1 MDRQRFHKFCYGVVI
16 RYAPEE
22 LREFS
27 LLVQPLCSY
36 AEDMTADEL
45 VETKM
50 VLEWI
55 RLLERNMRPGTPNP
69 NLGVDIHPRIG

>member
-1 MDRQRFHKFCYGVVI
+1 MDRRRFHKFCYGVAV
-16 RYAPEE
+16 RYTKDE

-36 AEDMTADEL
+36 AEGMTADEL
-45 VETKM
+45 VKTKM

-55 RLLERNMRPGTPNP
+55 RLLERTERDAIWRSV
-69 NLGVDIHPRIG
+69 NLIEG

>member
-1 MDRQRFHKFCYGVVI
+1 MWS
-16 RYAPEE
+16 AATPPEE

-50 VLEWI
+50 VLEWT
-55 RLLERNMRPGTPNP
+55 RLLERTERDAIWRSV
-69 NLGVDIHPRIG
+69 NLIEG

>member
-1 MDRQRFHKFCYGVVI
+1 MDRRRFHKFCYGVAI
-16 RYAPEE
+16 RYTKDE

-36 AEDMTADEL
+36 AEGMTADEL

-55 RLLERNMRPGTPNP
+55 RLLERTERDAIWRAV
-69 NLGVDIHPRIG
+69 NLTE